1 MISERGLQQMRDE
14 IKIHYLSIRLYKF
27 KYKILL
33 KQAKLTDLSIFEDKD
48 EREGYI
54 AKQFDKLNKYLNEME
69 TCYDQIGILK
79 EALTYHTRL
88 DTTC

>member
-33 KQAKLTDLSIFEDKD
+33 KQANLTDLSIFEDKD

-54 AKQFDKLNKYLNEME
+54 EKQFDKLNKYLNKIE
-69 TCYDQIGILK
+69 TCYDQIRILK

-88 DTTC
+88 GTTC